1 MDDKDT
7 ISRGGLRID
16 TQDKKEGELEEE
28 MYVSP
33 A

>member
-1 MDDKDT
+1 MNDKDT
-7 ISRGGLRID
+7 ISRGGFCID
-16 TQDKKEGELEEE
+16 MQGKKEGELEEE